1 MRGKMSNQKIVNKIH
16 KAMKTERR
24 FIVYTKAGNNERRR
38 EMSESDLVAM
48 LQRNFG
54 EYVIELQIEEIEVG
68 KTHLRPD
75 SEG

>member
-1 MRGKMSNQKIVNKIH
+1 
-16 KAMKTERR
+16 
-24 FIVYTKAGNNERRR
+24 
-38 EMSESDLVAM
+38 MSESDLVSM
-48 LQRNFG
+48 LQKNFG